1 MPTSPTHYT
10 SDHEWLLIEDDIAT
24 IGVTDY
30 AQQSLG
36 EVVYVELPEVGTN
49 CSKGDSIATIESVK
63 AASDVYAPLE
73 GEIIAI
79 NDELEDSP
87 ELVNDDAEGAA
98 WFFKIRLNP
107 PADTSQWMDRET
119 YMSSVEE

>member
-1 MPTSPTHYT
+1 M
-10 SDHEWLLIEDDIAT
+10 LIEDDIAT